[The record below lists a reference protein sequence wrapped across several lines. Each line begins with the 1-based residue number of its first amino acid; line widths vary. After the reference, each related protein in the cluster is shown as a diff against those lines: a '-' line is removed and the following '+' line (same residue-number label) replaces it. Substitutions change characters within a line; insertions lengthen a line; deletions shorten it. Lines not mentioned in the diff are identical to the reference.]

1 MRQPLFPGRLLVRRA
16 ETVED
21 SATVERQNNLKRKSR
36 NQKGIWKGEKGTTS
50 AEQKKYSAAVDK
62 QNNMERNPSK
72 NHQRNKKRDSRI
84 KEQSK
89 ENKEKDKTIGGKK
102 LKEIY
107 QQYLKER
114 IVE

>member
-1 MRQPLFPGRLLVRRA
+1 M
-16 ETVED
+16 
-21 SATVERQNNLKRKSR
+21 
-36 NQKGIWKGEKGTTS
+36 
-50 AEQKKYSAAVDK
+50 
-62 QNNMERNPSK
+62 
-72 NHQRNKKRDSRI
+72 

-107 QQYLKER
+107 QQYLKEIYQQYLKER